1 MRRGTATALTLLITL
16 PMLAAVPSSSAAQTG
31 KKNPG
36 QKVVK
41 AFGSAESAGAIA
53 TATATCPKAERPDQR
68 PRRAISGGFQM
79 KGVVPVFTTQGNP
92 RLPPSGSGV
101 VYESRKVGQRS
112 WRVSA
117 QSLWGTFTLK
127 VFVYCQSEVP
137 KTTHASTTVA
147 TPGTSQIGPAT
158 AARCRSGKAVAGGF
172 STPPP
177 FTATGAA
184 NTVIGSLPSGKT
196 GWEAQVLS
204 SQASSLT
211 SYVYCAKR
219 KRVLLRHSTT
229 PAASDVLVYANI
241 YDASCPVGTFTGGGG
256 FSEEGLT
263 TSRYLIP
270 VESHKLSGW
279 ASWHANALIV
289 GSGVPV
295 TLSAHAV
302 CA

>member
-1 MRRGTATALTLLITL
+1 MLHAQDLLREL
-16 PMLAAVPSSSAAQTG
+16 RVLENDYSKVDSLKLAMKPWFVPAASA
-31 KKNPG
+31 
-36 QKVVK
+36 
-41 AFGSAESAGAIA
+41 S
-53 TATATCPKAERPDQR
+53 C
-68 PRRAISGGFQM
+68 
-79 KGVVPVFTTQGNP
+79 TQ
-92 RLPPSGSGV
+92 
-101 VYESRKVGQRS
+101 
-112 WRVSA
+112 
-117 QSLWGTFTLK
+117 
-127 VFVYCQSEVP
+127 
-137 KTTHASTTVA
+137 
-147 TPGTSQIGPAT
+147 
-158 AARCRSGKAVAGGF
+158 
-172 STPPP
+172 
-177 FTATGAA
+177 

-219 KRVLLRHSTT
+219 KRVLLRHSIT

-295 TLSAHAV
+295 MLSAHAV